1 MFNSPW
7 TSKSEMKRRIGHF
20 RRHRRQSG
28 NMLILGSVVMA
39 VVGLGLLIG
48 YSYGGLIFTHNR
60 LQGSADEIALAGAR
74 KLNENDRVGQMNN
87 MIARSRQL
95 VIESQIN
102 LDKVQSDYPQLQ
114 AIAEEQLEEAKDC
127 ASELDQQR
135 SYLAN
140 LATTESLVAMEKK
153 FDQIK
158 GSYPMSLP
166 WMKVGSPHLDKMRLG
181 YLENIESNVE
191 QLHNIKELEDHDQ
204 AMGFVKSGGK
214 LKLYKQGV
222 SKTLPAPNDSIQFYL
237 SSLAAPVDK
246 TVSPAH
252 IVLSKAFQKLDLP
265 LIPTCTKVEITLM
278 VGTGAGG
285 NASQK
290 MKVESAAAATGASPQ
305 Q

>member
-1 MFNSPW
+1 
-7 TSKSEMKRRIGHF
+7 
-20 RRHRRQSG
+20 
-28 NMLILGSVVMA
+28 MLVLGCVVLSI
-39 VVGLGLLIG
+39 VGIGLLIG

-87 MIARSRQL
+87 MVARSRQMVMQAQL
-95 VIESQIN
+95 N

-114 AIAEEQLEEAKDC
+114 SIAEEQLDEAKNC
-127 ASELDQQR
+127 AEELEQQR
-135 SYLAN
+135 TYLKN
-140 LATTESLVAMEKK
+140 LATMESVQAMEKK

-158 GSYPMSLP
+158 GSYPMNLP
-166 WMKVGSPHLDKMRLG
+166 WMKVASPQLDKMRLG

-191 QLHNIKELEDHDQ
+191 QLQNIKELEDHDE
-204 AMGFVKSGGK
+204 AKGYVKNNPK
-214 LKLYKQGV
+214 LKLYKQGA
-222 SKTLPAPNDSIQFYL
+222 SKSLPAPNDSMQFYL
-237 SSLAAPVDK
+237 SSLAAPVEK

-265 LIPTCTKVEITLM
+265 LIPTCTKVELTLK
-278 VGTGAGG
+278 VGTGLGG
-285 NASQK
+285 NANQD